1 MSRPAIAPV
10 VAVAAVVGRPV
21 RVARL
26 VLPPVLVVLAPAL
39 RLVLL
44 PVHPAPA
51 LRLVLLAHPVLPAP
65 VVTCP
70 GTFSG
75 RIRRKAN
82 CNSWSIW

>member
-26 VLPPVLVVLAPAL
+26 VLPPVLVVLA
-39 RLVLL
+39 
-44 PVHPAPA
+44 HPAPA
-51 LRLVLLAHPVLPAP
+51 LRLVLLEQPVVPTP

>member
-1 MSRPAIAPV
+1 MSRPVIAPV
-10 VAVAAVVGRPV
+10 EAVAAVVEQPV

-26 VLPPVLVVLAPAL
+26 ARLVLPAVLVVLA
-39 RLVLL
+39 
-44 PVHPAPA
+44 HPAPA
-51 LRLVLLAHPVLPAP
+51 LRLVLLEQPVVPAP